1 MDFKIARKLLNLD
14 ENMKN
19 ETCLTHMLKVLER
32 IKMNKKEDI
41 DFLMKLESEFKTI
54 DNDYILKKIKS
65 TIKT

>member
-1 MDFKIARKLLNLD
+1 MDFKIAQKLLNLD